1 MYFKL
6 FKPKNWRKRSVEARR
21 RNCAVLPKMT
31 IRHSMEEEAGRMG
44 GPCGAALFS
53 GEMLKALLQLGECSA
68 CPCKGAA
75 GRSDLAAV
83 LERLAGGLQ

>member
-1 MYFKL
+1 MKCKSEL
-6 FKPKNWRKRSVEARR
+6 TVVTKERGSGKENKV
-21 RNCAVLPKMT
+21 T

-83 LERLAGGLQ
+83 LERLVSGLQ